1 MKKIFIGL
9 LMLASTLA
17 LFDNDSPVFKLTE
30 SNFKKSVL
38 ESDEFWF
45 VEFYGNQSNN
55 YSPMVWTL

>member
-9 LMLASTLA
+9 LLLASTLA